1 MVLYKLCTK
10 CSIIGL
16 RHGIV
21 MFKRVSFKLL
31 LFKAKQQP
39 LVMTQRQT
47 KHDETNLNIIAG
59 ITKFCFQNLYSFQYP
74 IVMVQKCLDLKI
86 ETKYD
91 MDIWIGKYIGCE
103 NHPTGKLC
111 FAIWRMEYFL
121 QLYPQLSKNI
131 PTQWQLTNL
140 LYEFKKYII
149 W

>member
-31 LFKAKQQP
+31 LLKAKQQP
-39 LVMTQRQT
+39 LVVTQRQT
-47 KHDETNLNIIAG
+47 KHDETNLNNNCRCNKIL
-59 ITKFCFQNLYSFQYP
+59 FSELYSFRYP

-91 MDIWIGKYIGCE
+91 MDQSWIGKYIGCE
-103 NHPTGKLC
+103 NCPIRKIMFSCLAYRVFPT
-111 FAIWRMEYFL
+111 AIPLAFQKHSNPMVAYKFTL
-121 QLYPQLSKNI
+121 
-131 PTQWQLTNL
+131 
-140 LYEFKKYII
+140 
-149 W
+149 